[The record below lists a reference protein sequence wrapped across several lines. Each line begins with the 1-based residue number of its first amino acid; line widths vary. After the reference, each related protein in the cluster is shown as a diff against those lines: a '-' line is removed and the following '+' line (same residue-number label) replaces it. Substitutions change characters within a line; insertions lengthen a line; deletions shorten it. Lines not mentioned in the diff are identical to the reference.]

1 MLEAALPGDSAI
13 AALTRRMATGDE
25 AAFRDFHAEYFSR
38 LFRYLIVCCR
48 GDEEA
53 ARDALQETM
62 VRVVRHVRCFQDEK
76 AFWDWLTVLARSAA
90 VDGGRKRSRYGNL
103 LTRFARTTVPTP
115 VPPMNGAIH
124 EALERGLEELP
135 PDDRALLFR
144 KYEEGAGV
152 RQIALDSGTS
162 ESAVESRLVRIRR
175 QLRELIFLQLK
186 S

>member
-1 MLEAALPGDSAI
+1 MLEAALPGDSSI
-13 AALTRRMATGDE
+13 SLLTRRMAAGDE
-25 AAFRDFHAEYFSR
+25 RAFREFHGEYFAR
-38 LFRYLIVCCR
+38 LFRYLIVCAR

-53 ARDALQETM
+53 AREALQETL
-62 VRVVRHVRCFQDEK
+62 VRVVRHVRCFHDEK

-90 VDGGRKRSRYGNL
+90 ADGRRKRSRYGDL
-103 LTRFARTTVPTP
+103 LARFARSSVAVPE
-115 VPPMNGAIH
+115 PPINGAIH
-124 EALERGLEELP
+124 EALERGLAELP

-175 QLRELIFLQLK
+175 QLRELTFLQLK